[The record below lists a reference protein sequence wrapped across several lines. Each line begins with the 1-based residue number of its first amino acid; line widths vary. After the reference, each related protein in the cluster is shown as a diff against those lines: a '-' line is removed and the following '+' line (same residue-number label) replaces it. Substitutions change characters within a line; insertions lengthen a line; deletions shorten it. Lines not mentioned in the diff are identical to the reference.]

1 MEKLEVIRRHTG
13 GMDFCVVR
21 FAPDVHP
28 TVQTRSFWQSP
39 RVSLE
44 RVGGNVTRYAC
55 HLDRFCTIKP
65 WRCRC
70 VFLVGVVGVT
80 RHSGN
85 EKADE
90 LAKGGALLDKEFMKE
105 ARVETLQ
112 QERDKVYASFFCS
125 FFLPFSFVFSCLTF
139 FFIIFFSFCSSLF
152 GGATCAS

>member
-80 RHSGN
+80 RHSFHQRQI
-85 EKADE
+85 
-90 LAKGGALLDKEFMKE
+90 LRAKDLS
-105 ARVETLQ
+105 
-112 QERDKVYASFFCS
+112 KVVV
-125 FFLPFSFVFSCLTF
+125 L
-139 FFIIFFSFCSSLF
+139 
-152 GGATCAS
+152 